1 MTNNE
6 PYYDLTVLWRFK
18 NNNQKDKTL
27 IFNIN
32 MLFSKQCDYDQLV
45 LIVSAVSHEQH
56 HFVPERVM
64 YDSVCMLYSKSRNVT
79 FNPQRGA
86 VTVKTAVSS
95 GRRTQSSPVNLKTD
109 WALLREHKNER
120 VERLVFRSGPIR
132 VSDPPQPSSVRSHP
146 EQTTTCIFHF
156 SVGLEMKNQN

>member
-1 MTNNE
+1 MSANMTNNE

-64 YDSVCMLYSKSRNVT
+64 YDSGMYSAETVT

-86 VTVKTAVSS
+86 VIVKTAISS
-95 GRRTQSSPVNLKTD
+95 GRRTQSSPVNLGFASGTPATSK
-109 WALLREHKNER
+109 WA
-120 VERLVFRSGPIR
+120 SWA
-132 VSDPPQPSSVRSHP
+132 VSIQEWTEPQPSVRSHP
-146 EQTTTCIFHF
+146 EQTQPAYFISLSGWRWRIKTTKLICF
-156 SVGLEMKNQN
+156 